1 MNQST
6 EIVLSIVARNPDPP
20 QPPTLHVARE
30 IMQNLHRLD
39 KDANLMVGVW
49 VACPTAHTKASEI
62 ASKNTTGVTCLFTFP
77 HPDPTISESVQ
88 SVVHQADSY
97 SWPDGQGIQP
107 DSPDANALWLNC
119 EVSLATL
126 EAMLI
131 YGFVSEYE
139 PA

>member
-1 MNQST
+1 MTQSA
-6 EIVLSIVARNPDPP
+6 EVVLSTIPNGTQQPK
-20 QPPTLHVARE
+20 PPTIHVARE
-30 IMQNLHRLD
+30 ILQNLDRLD
-39 KDANLMVGVW
+39 KEASLVVGAW
-49 VACPTAHTKASEI
+49 VACPSAHDKASEI
-62 ASKNTTGVTCLFTFP
+62 TTKNNSGVTCLFTFP